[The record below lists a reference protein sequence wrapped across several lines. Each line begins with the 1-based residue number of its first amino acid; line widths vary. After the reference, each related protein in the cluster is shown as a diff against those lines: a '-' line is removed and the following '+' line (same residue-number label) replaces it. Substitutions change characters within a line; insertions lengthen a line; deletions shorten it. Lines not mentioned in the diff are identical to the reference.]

1 MSRHDIVSALLELP
15 NLIYDTEMVC
25 TDIRQK
31 LKQAKAD
38 LEERQNT
45 IALSRDAK
53 TWGSNETERS
63 LNKAQEFSNDAI
75 CRRLNASIASLESE
89 LMENDALL
97 TKHKNTF
104 YAYRSVAEL
113 ETATLLAN
121 RSVGSA
127 ANGVV
132 IAENLGL

>member
-1 MSRHDIVSALLELP
+1 MDLNEIIAALLELP
-15 NLIYDTEMVC
+15 NLIYATEQASN
-25 TDIRQK
+25 DIRHT

-53 TWGSNETERS
+53 TWGSNEAERS
-63 LNKAQEFSNDAI
+63 LNKAQAFANDAL
-75 CRRLNASIASLESE
+75 CRRLNGSIVSLENE

-97 TKHKNTF
+97 TKHKNLF